1 MKRVNCARAFALEV
15 RVVTLHIYDYG
26 TLSASSNVFFEVFK
40 NYINFHHDVKH
51 HTFFSQVE
59 KDDPYKEFIILL
71 KIKCSNFL
79 KQNFQPKKCGYV
91 ESQNFLRNYL
101 SFII

>member
-1 MKRVNCARAFALEV
+1 MEHYFPAAMFFSKFSKI
-15 RVVTLHIYDYG
+15 TSIFIMM
-26 TLSASSNVFFEVFK
+26 SNITF
-40 NYINFHHDVKH
+40 
-51 HTFFSQVE
+51 TFFSQVE